1 MINYSEQFVE
11 KLSQMKNEYRLIEI
25 EKIKNLIIKKP
36 N

>member
-1 MINYSEQFVE
+1 MNYSEQFVE
-11 KLSQMKNEYRLIEI
+11 KVSQMKNGYRLIEI